1 MEPHHET
8 YDYVI
13 IGGGTAGL
21 ALAARLSEDPAVQVA
36 VLESGEDKTADPRVA
51 TPAMWPL
58 LLKSDL
64 DWDFRTTKQVITVQT
79 ASTPAHAIPG
89 VMFVRILTL

>member
-1 MEPHHET
+1 MASSNET

-21 ALAARLSEDPAVQVA
+21 ALAARLSEDPAVQVV
-36 VLESGEDKTADPRVA
+36 VLESGEDRTADPRVA

-64 DWDFRTTKQVITVQT
+64 DWDFRTTQQVRCKPPPRRQ
-79 ASTPAHAIPG
+79 
-89 VMFVRILTL
+89 ILS